1 MYKIYMIY
9 KTYKMHIMRNTVEK
23 SSEFFDGQNK
33 SIEISCIEVVNKML
47 YHRVLEDKI
56 T

>member
-23 SSEFFDGQNK
+23 SSEFFDVQNK
-33 SIEISCIEVVNKML
+33 SINFAMQTVPLPLQGGVAVYNYVS
-47 YHRVLEDKI
+47 
-56 T
+56 